1 EIRPGRFVRY
11 PPAGRHGPGSGHQQG
26 VDRAYGRY
34 DRFRLATRPGRLLLV
49 RAAQPRPESC
59 DGRSTQM
66 RALKRILHIEDVPS
80 IQIVTRIALERIGGF
95 EVLSCASAQAALAE
109 VRAFAPDLILLDVML
124 PQMDGIELLRQLAGL
139 VDLQQT
145 PVVLLTGHLERERL
159 TELQQMGVREVLQKP
174 FDPLQLTAQLRAIW
188 EAEHE

>member
-1 EIRPGRFVRY
+1 MRP
-11 PPAGRHGPGSGHQQG
+11 
-26 VDRAYGRY
+26 
-34 DRFRLATRPGRLLLV
+34 
-49 RAAQPRPESC
+49 
-59 DGRSTQM
+59 
-66 RALKRILHIEDVPS
+66 LKRILHIEDVPS

-159 TELQQMGVREVLQKP
+159 AELQQMGVRDVLQKP
-174 FDPLQLTAQLRAIW
+174 FDPLQLTAQLRAVW

>member
-1 EIRPGRFVRY
+1 
-11 PPAGRHGPGSGHQQG
+11 
-26 VDRAYGRY
+26 
-34 DRFRLATRPGRLLLV
+34 
-49 RAAQPRPESC
+49 
-59 DGRSTQM
+59 M

-159 TELQQMGVREVLQKP
+159 TELQQMGVRDVLQKP

>member
-1 EIRPGRFVRY
+1 MRP
-11 PPAGRHGPGSGHQQG
+11 
-26 VDRAYGRY
+26 
-34 DRFRLATRPGRLLLV
+34 
-49 RAAQPRPESC
+49 
-59 DGRSTQM
+59 
-66 RALKRILHIEDVPS
+66 LKRILHIEDVPS

-124 PQMDGIELLRQLAGL
+124 PQMDGIELLCQLAGL

-159 TELQQMGVREVLQKP
+159 AELQQMGVRDVLQKP
-174 FDPLQLTAQLRAIW
+174 FDPLQLTAQLRAVW

>member
-1 EIRPGRFVRY
+1 
-11 PPAGRHGPGSGHQQG
+11 
-26 VDRAYGRY
+26 
-34 DRFRLATRPGRLLLV
+34 
-49 RAAQPRPESC
+49 
-59 DGRSTQM
+59 M

-174 FDPLQLTAQLRAIW
+174 FDPLQLTAQLRAVW